1 MCGELSPHVES
12 LLTLLDLE
20 DIDNRLAPRF
30 IRVFS
35 YAGKYNIETGRFERA
50 RILLEA
56 ALRVAEQA
64 YCPGHSATVLIVS
77 DLQQLRMYYH
87 KDHPFQNKIA
97 GAATRLYTSLL
108 GVLMNVA
115 NNIAALESYGLSV
128 EKTFQNPANLTC
140 EEEKALS
147 LYDELKALGPEVFN
161 DNASRIMH
169 FTLNA
174 PPCPFT
180 SNMLFFLGIVTKHSS
195 GSQNTLWLFIY
206 EAMAGQG
213 KDLEITDLLGPRPTT
228 LNLEGVDIFNQ
239 VKGYNLLGALLAEQK
254 RLEEGEEIYRKLLFD
269 SLKELGSRHPN
280 VLKVRGRIATI
291 LARRDKHIE
300 AAVQFR
306 HVLELRKETLSHL
319 AKHDEAEEL
328 VRGSLQILQSR
339 HENGHVP
346 QTFFH
351 AVITY
356 GAILEHQGKTT
367 QFNEFLMNHWKVTY
381 VGDFEA
387 WAGDRFDVADEGEET
402 SSDEDEPYD
411 EDGDSDI
418 EESDI
423 EGSESEVTGGIPAAE
438 PPNART
444 GRIAIS
450 DLVHVDNMMGVA
462 RHDNGITEKRV
473 L

>member
-1 MCGELSPHVES
+1 
-12 LLTLLDLE
+12 
-20 DIDNRLAPRF
+20 
-30 IRVFS
+30 
-35 YAGKYNIETGRFERA
+35 
-50 RILLEA
+50 
-56 ALRVAEQA
+56 
-64 YCPGHSATVLIVS
+64 
-77 DLQQLRMYYH
+77 
-87 KDHPFQNKIA
+87 
-97 GAATRLYTSLL
+97 
-108 GVLMNVA
+108 
-115 NNIAALESYGLSV
+115 
-128 EKTFQNPANLTC
+128 
-140 EEEKALS
+140 
-147 LYDELKALGPEVFN
+147 
-161 DNASRIMH
+161 
-169 FTLNA
+169 
-174 PPCPFT
+174 
-180 SNMLFFLGIVTKHSS
+180 
-195 GSQNTLWLFIY
+195 
-206 EAMAGQG
+206 MAGQG